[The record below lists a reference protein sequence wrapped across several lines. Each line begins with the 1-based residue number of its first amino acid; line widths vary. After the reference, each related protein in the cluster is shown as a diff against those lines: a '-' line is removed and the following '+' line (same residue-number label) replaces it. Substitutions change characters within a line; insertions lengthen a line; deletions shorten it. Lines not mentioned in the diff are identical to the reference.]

1 MSVRCAVRGAW
12 KAWRSEPNFLTYII
26 LILLTVPLNIW
37 LRISVVEVLIL
48 FVCACGAFS
57 AECANTAIEY
67 LCDHI
72 TQEYNERIGVVK
84 DIVSAA
90 VLWWGIAYF
99 GVEFILIG
107 VKLFA

>member
-1 MSVRCAVRGAW
+1 MSVRCAIRGAW
-12 KAWRSEPNFLTYII
+12 KALRSEPNFLTYTI
-26 LILLTVPLNIW
+26 LIILTVPVNIW
-37 LRISVVEVLIL
+37 MGLSATQWLIL

-67 LCDHI
+67 LCNHI
-72 TQEYNERIGVVK
+72 TQEYNERIGLVK
-84 DIVSAA
+84 DIAAAA